1 MARMVKPMMSRSRF
15 ALLLCSLCL
24 VILAACG
31 SRRTEPT
38 VALLATFTP
47 TPTSTPAPTPTL
59 APNSFRLVLTEAELD
74 DAVAKA
80 AAQNTTVP
88 LSDTSVDLQPGQIV
102 IGGKAIL
109 GFFPVDL
116 RVTAGVAVQDGK
128 AQPQIKDVRVNGS
141 AVSGVV
147 RQQVDR
153 LIAPYLGQ
161 LAAVGADAQVD
172 AVTITDT
179 ELVIQGR
186 R

>member
-1 MARMVKPMMSRSRF
+1 MISRTRF
-15 ALLLCSLCL
+15 ALLLSSLCL

-31 SRRTEPT
+31 SRRIEPT

-47 TPTSTPAPTPTL
+47 TPTPVPIPTL
-59 APNSFRLVLTEAELD
+59 APNSFRIVLTEAEID

-80 AAQNTTVP
+80 AAQNSAVP
-88 LSDTSVDLQPGQIV
+88 LSDTSVDLQPGQVV
-102 IGGKAIL
+102 ISGKAIL

-116 RVTAGVAVQDGK
+116 QVTAGVIVQDGK
-128 AQPQIKDVRVNGS
+128 AQPQIKEVRVNGS
-141 AVSGVV
+141 VVSGIV

-153 LIAPYLGQ
+153 LITPYLGQ
-161 LAAVGADAQVD
+161 LAAVGGDVQVD